1 MKCHVL
7 TLFPEIFRAYLDESI
22 LKRAQSRGLLEVDLC
37 NIRDFSDDPHRKVDD
52 YPFGGGAGMVLKPE
66 PIFRAMESIAQD
78 SAGNRVI
85 IMSPQGRPFHQSIAE
100 ELSEESRRLVFICG
114 RYEGI
119 DERVKTL
126 AHDEISLGDYVL
138 TGGELAALAVI
149 DASGRLVPGLLGD
162 DRSVID
168 ESFSWGLLDYPH
180 YTRPRDFRGM
190 SVPDVLL
197 SGHHRDIDLW
207 RRKQA
212 LKRTLELRPD
222 LLEKLELS
230 DIDRKLIAELKEED

>member
-1 MKCHVL
+1 
-7 TLFPEIFRAYLDESI
+7 
-22 LKRAQSRGLLEVDLC
+22 
-37 NIRDFSDDPHRKVDD
+37 
-52 YPFGGGAGMVLKPE
+52 
-66 PIFRAMESIAQD
+66 
-78 SAGNRVI
+78 
-85 IMSPQGRPFHQSIAE
+85 
-100 ELSEESRRLVFICG
+100 
-114 RYEGI
+114 
-119 DERVKTL
+119 
-126 AHDEISLGDYVL
+126 LGDYVL

-149 DASGRLVPGLLGD
+149 DASVRLVPGVLGD
-162 DRSVID
+162 ERSVID